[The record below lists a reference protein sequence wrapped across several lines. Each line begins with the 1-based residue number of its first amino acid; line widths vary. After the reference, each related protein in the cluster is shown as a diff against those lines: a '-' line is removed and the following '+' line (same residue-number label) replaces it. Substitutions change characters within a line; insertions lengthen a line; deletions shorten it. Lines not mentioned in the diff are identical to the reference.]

1 MIGASALQ
9 SPGHGLFLKR
19 CLLASER
26 SIFKKYVLFAV
37 VLRAFMLR
45 RPRPPTQHHPHT
57 DLPNHMAE
65 APLTSTEMLKSPASP
80 KTGNH
85 CTRAKSKILKRKK
98 AITIPSSVAEQKGV
112 LKSRRTRGVT
122 EHFAKAKTSHP
133 CWEWEPLRR
142 CLAPLINNVRS

>member
-1 MIGASALQ
+1 MIGASALG

-26 SIFKKYVLFAV
+26 SIFKKYLLFAV

-80 KTGNH
+80 KAGNH
-85 CTRAKSKILKRKK
+85 CTRAKSKILK
-98 AITIPSSVAEQKGV
+98 KGV
-112 LKSRRTRGVT
+112 VGIPLALWSPLWSLVRVTLGLCTSQLIVFNRKAQTSTTIKLYRTSPNLS
-122 EHFAKAKTSHP
+122 F
-133 CWEWEPLRR
+133 
-142 CLAPLINNVRS
+142 

>member
-1 MIGASALQ
+1 MGLSGKIVESVWLIMVRWTKMDFVPRFYDSALR

-26 SIFKKYVLFAV
+26 SIFKKYFLFAV

-85 CTRAKSKILKRKK
+85 CTRAKSKILK
-98 AITIPSSVAEQKGV
+98 KGV
-112 LKSRRTRGVT
+112 VVLTMRTLIRGKECIGT
-122 EHFAKAKTSHP
+122 AM
-133 CWEWEPLRR
+133 CD
-142 CLAPLINNVRS
+142 